1 MPSVVTPAIVLHAFD
16 YSESSR
22 IVRLATRE
30 GGVQSVLARGARRS
44 QKRFGGALDLFAEGE
59 AQFEVKPGRD
69 LHTLARFDVQRG
81 RRGIGEALARF
92 EGATAF
98 GEVMLR
104 VAAADDANAV
114 AYDALADGLDAI
126 AQATDAPQATLRATW
141 RLLAALGYAP
151 ALEQCVHCGEPLPAD
166 APIAFAASVGGGLC
180 AQCARRAPTRQ
191 LPPYARAQLATW
203 LWDDEPPAGAPLAP
217 GVERAHRRLLH
228 GFVHAHLTDGKP
240 LRAFDAWA
248 RSDDDA
254 SGGAGAADGV
264 PGT

>member
-22 IVRLATRE
+22 IVRLATRD

-69 LHTLARFDVQRG
+69 LHTLARFDVVRG
-81 RRGIGEALARF
+81 RRGIGERLARF
-92 EGATAF
+92 EGATAL

-104 VAAADDANAV
+104 VAAADDVNAV
-114 AYDALADGLDAI
+114 AYDALAEGLDAI
-126 AQATDAPQATLRATW
+126 AQAADAVQATLRATW
-141 RLLAALGYAP
+141 RMLAALGYAP
-151 ALEQCVHCGEPLPAD
+151 ALDQCVHCGEALPSD
-166 APIAFAASVGGGLC
+166 VPIAFSASVGGALC
-180 AQCARRAPTRQ
+180 AACARVAPSRQ

-203 LWDDEPPAGAPLAP
+203 LWDDTPTGDAPLVP

-248 RSDDDA
+248 RSDEA
-254 SGGAGAADGV
+254 SVGTVSAAGEA

>member
-92 EGATAF
+92 EGATAL

-114 AYDALADGLDAI
+114 AYDALAEGLDAI

-151 ALEQCVHCGEPLPAD
+151 ALEQCVHCGEPLAAD

-180 AQCARRAPTRQ
+180 AACARRAPTRQ

-203 LWDDEPPAGAPLAP
+203 LWDDDDARPVDPLAP

-248 RSDDDA
+248 RADDA
-254 SGGAGAADGV
+254 GVAADGA

>member
-44 QKRFGGALDLFAEGE
+44 QQRFGGALDLFAEGE

-81 RRGIGEALARF
+81 RRGIGEALGRF
-92 EGATAF
+92 EGATAL

-104 VAAADDANAV
+104 VAAADDANAM
-114 AYDALADGLDAI
+114 AYDALAEGLDAI
-126 AQATDAPQATLRATW
+126 AQASDAGQATLRATW

-151 ALEQCVHCGEPLPAD
+151 ALEQCVHCGDALPAD
-166 APIAFAASVGGGLC
+166 QPIAFAASVGGALC
-180 AQCARRAPTRQ
+180 ARCARPVHTRP
-191 LPPYARAQLATW
+191 LPPYARAQLAEW
-203 LWDDEPPAGAPLAP
+203 IWGEPAPAEPLAA

-240 LRAFDAWA
+240 LRAFDAWV
-248 RSDDDA
+248 A
-254 SGGAGAADGV
+254 SAGGADPE
-264 PGT
+264 PGTQRS